1 MWHALELLLLLLLT
15 SVAARKRHDLPGW
28 NLVFAD
34 EFEGEA
40 LDTSKWSV
48 EEGDG
53 CDRGICG
60 WGNDEVSNY
69 HLCLTSCVSLFE
81 WDLL

>member
-1 MWHALELLLLLLLT
+1 MWYVLSLFLLLLLPAA
-15 SVAARKRHDLPGW
+15 SARKRHELPGW

-34 EFEGEA
+34 EFEGDR
-40 LDTSKWSV
+40 LDTTKWKV

-60 WGNDEVSNY
+60 WGNDEVSDDEY
-69 HLCLTSCVSLFE
+69 P
-81 WDLL
+81 